1 MKYPAFFV
9 QAPTITLKDP
19 LSAFLGSCEDGLLEY
34 RYLDAVKLAGHS
46 CPTVAGAYLMTV
58 KALKHLYGD
67 ETPERGAV
75 TVSMPDE
82 LEDGVTGVM
91 ASVAQL
97 ITGAAGEGGF
107 KGIGPNFNR
116 QNLMSFG
123 TGGQADMF
131 FQRTD
136 TGARIA
142 ATFNAPVV
150 PMQPETR
157 ELLGKI
163 LHGMADSDDEKQ
175 FQEGWQG
182 RVKRILVDHADDP
195 ALIALSEAP

>member
-1 MKYPAFFV
+1 MKYPAFFD

-34 RYLDAVKLAGHS
+34 RYLDAVKLAD
-46 CPTVAGAYLMTV
+46 LMTV
-58 KALKHLYGD
+58 KALKHLYSD

-123 TGGQADMF
+123 IGGQADMV
-131 FQRTD
+131 FQRAD
-136 TGARIA
+136 TGARVA

-163 LHGMADSDDEKQ
+163 LHGMADADDEKR

-182 RVKRILVDHADDP
+182 RVERILVDHADDP
-195 ALIALSEAP
+195 ALIVLTP